1 MSAPQRRRWQWIA
14 LGCTLLLTLADT
26 ALSAAE
32 PGGILLTEEERRF
45 LEQNEPIVFVSQSRY
60 PPFEFL
66 DVNEERRGM
75 MVELAQW
82 IATEAGFHAQLTDT
96 VFQQAQERV
105 LSGEA
110 HVLTSFFYS
119 ETRDRQFDFTQTVFE
134 VPASI
139 FVTAER
145 PDIAL
150 VTDLDGKRVA
160 TQRGDYAKEYL
171 ASLDIEVEL
180 ILADDFASAARAV
193 MEGDADA
200 MVGDEQIVLYYLY
213 SHGLH
218 ELMKRVGAPLY
229 VGRNAMAVVEG
240 NHLLQSILNK
250 GIEHARDSGTLDRL
264 HEKWVGAELPGA
276 GFDWRNYWPYGAGL
290 ALVVI
295 LIVAWNVRLRQV
307 VRRKTAELR
316 RNEQQLHD
324 ILDATRTATWIFD
337 LRSGELQV
345 NHCWAEALGYRLEEL
360 QPITLERWREM
371 LHPDDLG
378 KTEAMLERHL
388 VGESDH
394 YSCEFRMRHRLG
406 HWVWLLDRGQVL
418 QRDDAGKALTMSGT
432 RIDISTQKR
441 AEEELELAASVFRH
455 AREGIVITDAKGD
468 IIEVN
473 EAFTRITGYRRDEAV
488 GKNPRFLQSG
498 QQSES
503 FYQALWEELLEK
515 GAWEGELWNRRKN
528 GEAYPE
534 LLTISKVSNLQG
546 QASHYV
552 AVFTDISRQKEYERQ
567 LQSMAFFDSLTG
579 LPNRILL
586 ADRLR
591 QAMLAARRSGC
602 KVSLA
607 YIDLDGFKE
616 INDRLGHGFGDRVLV
631 AIAERL
637 TSALREADTV
647 ARLGGDEFIIVLP
660 EQSDVAIVS
669 HLIARL
675 LRRIAEPIEIEG
687 TYLYVSGSIGVVHF
701 SPEDEIEPE
710 QLIRQADQAMYQAKQ
725 AGKNRF
731 HLFDAEHERAVRGH
745 HESVER
751 IRDAL
756 ANDEFVLYYQPK
768 VNMSTGEVVGV
779 EALIRWQH
787 PERGLLVPA
796 SFLPAIQ
803 QHPLAVDLGE
813 WVFAQ
818 ALDQFEAW
826 AGTGIRLPVSVNVD
840 AIHLE
845 QADFVERLR
854 AEVKRHPSVGQGDL
868 MLEVLETNALEDVG
882 HVASV
887 MKACRAFGVEFALD
901 DFGTGYSSLTYL
913 RHLPA
918 SVLKIDRSF
927 VRDMLDDPEDLT
939 ILEGVLGLA
948 VAFRRG
954 IIAEGVET
962 LLHGRMLL
970 AMGYQLAQ
978 GYAIARPMPADSIP
992 GWLGSWRPDP
1002 SWRQRQRA
1010 RPEELQAIYAMV
1022 DHRACAAGL
1031 LRYLKGERAEPP
1043 AASCRKSRLEQWLSG
1058 LHGVPAKR
1066 GEHTARIAAL
1076 YHAYDR
1082 LAEEALELKT
1092 HENGEQVEQYAH
1104 RVEGVSEELLG
1115 LLQYWIDASEAIRE
1129 DL

>member
-1 MSAPQRRRWQWIA
+1 MSAPQRRRWQYIA
-14 LGCTLLLTLADT
+14 LGCTLLLALADT
-26 ALSAAE
+26 VQSAVE
-32 PGGILLTEEERRF
+32 PGGIPLTEEERYF

-66 DVNEERRGM
+66 DDNEERHGI

-96 VFQQAQERV
+96 VFHQAQERV
-105 LSGEA
+105 LSGDA

-134 VPASI
+134 VPAAI
-139 FVTAER
+139 FVAAKR
-145 PDIAL
+145 PDIAR
-150 VTDLDGKRVA
+150 VSDLDGKRVA

-171 ASLDIEVEL
+171 ASLDIEIEL
-180 ILADDFASAARAV
+180 VQTDDFASAARAV
-193 MEGDADA
+193 MEGNADA

-213 SHGLH
+213 SSGHH
-218 ELMKRVGAPLY
+218 QLMKRVGEPLY
-229 VGRNAMAVVEG
+229 VGRNAMAVAEG

-250 GIEHARDSGTLDRL
+250 GIEHARSSGTLERL
-264 HEKWVGAELPGA
+264 HKKWVGVELPGA
-276 GFDWRNYWPYGAGL
+276 GFDWRGYWPYGAGL
-290 ALVVI
+290 ALLVA
-295 LIVAWNVRLRQV
+295 LIVVWNVRLRQV
-307 VRRKTAELR
+307 VASKT
-316 RNEQQLHD
+316 
-324 ILDATRTATWIFD
+324 
-337 LRSGELQV
+337 S
-345 NHCWAEALGYRLEEL
+345 
-360 QPITLERWREM
+360 
-371 LHPDDLG
+371 
-378 KTEAMLERHL
+378 
-388 VGESDH
+388 
-394 YSCEFRMRHRLG
+394 
-406 HWVWLLDRGQVL
+406 
-418 QRDDAGKALTMSGT
+418 
-432 RIDISTQKR
+432 
-441 AEEELELAASVFRH
+441 ELELAASVFRH

-468 IIEVN
+468 ILEVN
-473 EAFTRITGYRRDEAV
+473 EAFTRITGYRRDEV
-488 GKNPRFLQSG
+488 LGKNPRLLQSG
-498 QQSES
+498 QQEES
-503 FYQALWEELLEK
+503 FYQALWKELLEK

-528 GEAYPE
+528 GQTYPE
-534 LLTISKVSNLQG
+534 LLTISKVCDRQG
-546 QASHYV
+546 QVSHFV
-552 AVFTDISRQKEYERQ
+552 AVFTDISRQKEHERQ
-567 LQSMAFFDSLTG
+567 LQSMAFFDSLTE

-616 INDRLGHGFGDRVLV
+616 INDRLGHDFGDRVLV
-631 AIAERL
+631 VIAERL

-660 EQSDVAIVS
+660 EQNDVATVS
-669 HLIARL
+669 VLITRL

-701 SPEDEIEPE
+701 SPDDEIEPE

-731 HLFDAEHERAVRGH
+731 HIFDAEHDRAVRGH

-751 IRDAL
+751 VREAL

-787 PERGLLVPA
+787 PERGLLAPA
-796 SFLPAIQ
+796 SFLPVIQ
-803 QHPLAVDLGE
+803 QHPLAIDLGE
-813 WVFAQ
+813 WVLNQ
-818 ALDQFEAW
+818 ALGQFEAW
-826 AGTGIRLPVSVNVD
+826 ANVGIRLPVSVNID
-840 AIHLE
+840 AIHL
-845 QADFVERLR
+845 QQGDFVERLR
-854 AEVKRHPSVGQGDL
+854 AEIARHPSVKHGDL
-868 MLEVLETNALEDVG
+868 MLEVLETNALEDVA

-913 RHLPA
+913 RHFPA

-970 AMGYQLAQ
+970 AMGYQLGQ
-978 GYAIARPMPADSIP
+978 GYAIARPMPAKAIP
-992 GWLGSWRPDP
+992 GWLESWRPDP
-1002 SWRQRQRA
+1002 AWRQRQRA

-1031 LRYLKGERAEPP
+1031 LHYLKGELADPP
-1043 AASCRKSRLEQWLSG
+1043 TVSCRKSRLEQWLSALDESPVRG
-1058 LHGVPAKR
+1058 

-1076 YHAYDR
+1076 CAVYDR
-1082 LAEEALELKT
+1082 LAEEALQLKV
-1092 HENGEQVEQYAH
+1092 HEDDEQVKQHA
-1104 RVEGVSEELLG
+1104 RQVEGVSEELLG
-1115 LLQYWIDASEAIRE
+1115 LLQYWIDASEAIQE
-1129 DL
+1129 DQ